1 MLLRQ
6 SESRL
11 EKNFQIQNTVKRNEF
26 VKSKEQI

>member
-11 EKNFQIQNTVKRNEF
+11 EKNFQIQSIVERSEFIKNE
-26 VKSKEQI
+26 EQR